1 MFAVGEVIKNDLGS
15 APAFA
20 GYAVRLWSDDS
31 TSKRK
36 VPALEVAFEGVRVA
50 DANDT
55 SAKLAVAWGVHI
67 ILPRSDTAA
76 VELDG
81 AFASVVGLMHGFC
94 PGKVGGRAWSNL
106 KLMPGGTAVQAP
118 ELAEQGLVEY
128 AVVFETFAVY
138 GGRK

>member
-1 MFAVGEVIKNDLGS
+1 MFAVGDVIKTELAG
-15 APAFA
+15 AAAFS
-20 GYAVRLWSDDS
+20 GYDVRLWSDDS
-31 TSKRK
+31 TSKRT
-36 VPALEVAFEGVRVA
+36 VPALEVALEGVRVG

-67 ILPRSDTAA
+67 ILQRSETAA
-76 VELDG
+76 AELDT
-81 AFASVVGLMHGFC
+81 AFASLVARLHGFG
-94 PGKVGGRAWSNL
+94 PGKVGGRTWSIL

-138 GGRK
+138 SGRK